1 MTEITETSLLLLQW
15 HYLSFFQIKI
25 HRKKTSDLI
34 CLLMKKAKK
43 KHSRLQQNPSTGMP
57 QRAFRIQSNR
67 SVVFPALS
75 YGISPFG
82 FPELRILSLSSF
94 WNHTNTHTH
103 CTHHSSDVFSMAL
116 ILFFGEGWGTFPT
129 LGGHVFVTFRLRSF
143 LYCCCCCCCYTSYFL
158 RTSQLSSVHKS

>member
-1 MTEITETSLLLLQW
+1 
-15 HYLSFFQIKI
+15 
-25 HRKKTSDLI
+25 
-34 CLLMKKAKK
+34 MKKAKK
-43 KHSRLQQNPSTGMP
+43 IKHSRLQQNPSTGMP

-103 CTHHSSDVFSMAL
+103 TLYPSLVWCLFHGFDS
-116 ILFFGEGWGTFPT
+116 FFGERWGTFPT

-143 LYCCCCCCCYTSYFL
+143 FL
-158 RTSQLSSVHKS
+158 LLLLLLLPHFLLPTNLTAQFCAQKLNWILA